1 MTVMYLVRHGQ
12 SEGNVRGGFAGRVD
26 YALSEKGARQA
37 RLTAD
42 YLGGVHLDAV
52 CASPLRRAQE
62 TAAPIAADHGLVT
75 ETRAG
80 LVEFDFGDWE
90 GLAPDV
96 LNARFPD
103 AVPTWKY
110 HLPDVA
116 CPHGERMADCFAR
129 AGAEFAALARDYA
142 GRDVCVVTHG
152 AFLKCLFCVLHGLPL
167 REIDRVPWADN
178 ASVTKVVIGA
188 DGVPA
193 IEYENYSAHM
203 GDLVTGV
210 SRALTEK

>member
-26 YALSEKGARQA
+26 YALSEKGVRQA
-37 RLTAD
+37 RITAD
-42 YLGGVHLDAV
+42 FLRDVHLDAV
-52 CASPLRRAQE
+52 CASPLRRAQA
-62 TAAPIAADHGLVT
+62 TAAPIAADRGLAV

-80 LVEFDFGDWE
+80 LIEFDFGDWE
-90 GLAPDV
+90 GLALDE

-110 HLPDVA
+110 RLCDVA

-129 AGAEFAALARDYA
+129 AEAEFAALARAYA

-152 AFLKCLFCVLHGLPL
+152 AFLKCLLCALHGLPL
-167 REIDRVPWADN
+167 EKIDCVPWADN
-178 ASVTKVVIGA
+178 ASVTKVVIGEG
-188 DGVPA
+188 GVPV